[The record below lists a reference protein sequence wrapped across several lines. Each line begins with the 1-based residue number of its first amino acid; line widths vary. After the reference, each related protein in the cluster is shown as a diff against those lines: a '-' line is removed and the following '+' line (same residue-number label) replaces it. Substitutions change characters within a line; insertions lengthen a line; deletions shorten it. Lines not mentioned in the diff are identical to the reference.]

1 LATRHE
7 VAVLAGTSDSVV
19 SYVLNGGPRGVA
31 PATKDRV
38 LRAIAELNYR
48 PNALARS
55 LKFRQSMT
63 LGLVLPDSSNPF
75 FAQLAQKLENEAFE
89 YGYTLLFGNAMDDDD
104 REAVYVRA
112 LIDRQADGL
121 LLIPSHGARAWEAD
135 LVRSGIPSVVLDR
148 DISLEGT
155 STFIT
160 DNVAGGAAATRHLLG
175 HGHSNVVCLA
185 GPRDEQP
192 TTDRVLGWRQAL
204 EGAGVGPGEQR
215 VVYASFGRAA
225 SYAAARGLF
234 GEPERPSAIFVTSDE
249 QATGVIRAAYEAGM
263 RVPEDIAICSFDGIE
278 GSAYMVPSLT
288 TMAQPIESI
297 ARAALG
303 HLLER
308 IAEPLTPSTHETF
321 SATLIPRRSCGCA
334 EVSAAQDESLTAVQ
348 S

>member
-1 LATRHE
+1 M
-7 VAVLAGTSDSVV
+7 LAGTSDSVV

-38 LRAIAELNYR
+38 LRAIDELNYR

-89 YGYTLLFGNAMDDDD
+89 YGYTLLFGNAMDDDN
-104 REAVYVRA
+104 REEVYVRA

-121 LLIPSHGARAWEAD
+121 LLIPSHGARAWEMD

-160 DNVAGGAAATRHLLG
+160 DNVEGGLAATRHLLG
-175 HGHSNVVCLA
+175 HGHANVLCLA
-185 GPRDEQP
+185 GPKNEEP
-192 TTDRVLGWRQAL
+192 TTGRVAGWRQAL
-204 EGAGVGPGEQR
+204 DEAGVGLGDQR
-215 VVYASFGRAA
+215 VIHAPFGRAA
-225 SYAAARGLF
+225 SYRAARELF
-234 GEPERPSAIFVTSDE
+234 AESTRTTAIFVTSDE
-249 QATGVIRAAYEAGM
+249 QAAGVIRAASEAM
-263 RVPEDIAICSFDGIE
+263 LRIPEDISICSFDGIE
-278 GSAYMVPSLT
+278 GAAYMVPSLT
-288 TMAQPIESI
+288 TMEQPIERI
-297 ARAALG
+297 AHAALQ
-303 HLLER
+303 HLLQR
-308 IAEPLTPSTHETF
+308 ISDPSTQARHETF
-321 SATLIPRRSCGCA
+321 SATLIARRSCGCP
-334 EVSAAQDESLTAVQ
+334 EVSAAQDESRAVVG